1 VGEYVA
7 YMNLISLLPSVSPD
21 RDAKSEVMTRIDRVD
36 ADFRVFQAESPSERT
51 AKSNASK
58 DYMYFKI

>member
-1 VGEYVA
+1 
-7 YMNLISLLPSVSPD
+7 MNLISLLPSVSPD